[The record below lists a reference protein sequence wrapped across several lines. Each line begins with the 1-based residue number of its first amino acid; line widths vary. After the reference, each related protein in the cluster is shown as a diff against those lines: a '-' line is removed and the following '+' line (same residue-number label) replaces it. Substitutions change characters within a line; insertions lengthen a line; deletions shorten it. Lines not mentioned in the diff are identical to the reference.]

1 MRRCQL
7 AQITYGIGTLLR
19 YGVFSRFR
27 LSLVREGSGTQR
39 AVAAVQKHGRSI
51 GAPVSASQSSA
62 FNRCPCF

>member
-7 AQITYGIGTLLR
+7 AQITYGVGTLLR

-51 GAPVSASQSSA
+51 GAPVSALQSPGL
-62 FNRCPCF
+62 FKRPCL